1 MEARVWSDPG
11 VLERLRNRFVIVA
24 IYCDDHS
31 EAPESNWITTESG
44 KVLKEWAKI
53 NSYIARTR
61 FNANAQP
68 TYVLLNPTGEIIAT
82 RNYSLDIPA
91 FVEFLDKAL

>member
-1 MEARVWSDPG
+1 
-11 VLERLRNRFVIVA
+11 
-24 IYCDDHS
+24 
-31 EAPESNWITTESG
+31 TESG